1 MVDQP
6 LIPRSRTNPVG
17 QTQRIR
23 RARRAINRRLRRIE
37 RMLIERWLKLPVQI
51 VVINQFY
58 DYQISLDVLRAI
70 VDLLVQELRE
80 TGQEELAEQVMQVYR
95 EGTSKAVENLARISD
110 DYTRTVTQA
119 LGSRAVQRR
128 AALAGSRVFEQMRG
142 FGEDTSADLARVLFQ
157 AVQDGTNPRVVAGTI
172 RERFGVSRTRAA
184 RIARTEI
191 TMALRRGRMDE
202 AADAQ
207 ERFGLQTRLL
217 HYSALIPERT
227 RMTHAQRHGRIVTIQ
242 DQREWYAR
250 DGNGVNCLCTATEI
264 IVDDEGKP
272 VTGVKLVERL
282 IDQRRRFTGVGA

>member
-1 MVDQP
+1 MTEQP
-6 LIPRSRTNPVG
+6 LIPRSRTNPIG

-80 TGQEELAEQVMQVYR
+80 TGQEELAEQVIQAYR

-119 LGSRAVQRR
+119 LASRAVQRR

-157 AVQDGTNPRVVAGTI
+157 AVQDGTNPRVVARTI
-172 RERFGVSRTRAA
+172 RERFGVSRTYAA

-191 TMALRRGRMDE
+191 TMSLRRGRMDE

-207 ERFGLQTRLL
+207 ESFGIQTRLL

-227 RMTHAQRHGRIVTIQ
+227 RTTHAQRHGRIVTIQ

-250 DGNGVNCLCTATEI
+250 DGNGINCLCTATEI
-264 IVDDEGKP
+264 IVDDDGKP

-282 IDQRRRFTGVGA
+282 ADQRKRFTGVQS